1 MTASEPLEALPDL
14 TLAEAGD
21 RWGVSSRNSIKAGAA
36 ALGVELRRESGTRTV
51 WLLLFLSLV
60 LVAGCSKSNQSID
73 EFNASMAD
81 ENKKELDNAPPF
93 AISLEQFNKELERN
107 VVATQLK
114 YRGKSVAIAGVITY
128 MSAYDISNTS
138 GVTVRRFDGQEILC
152 LRIPREDLLSIEIGK
167 SVVKAFGVVSDIT
180 FSAPP
185 YEVVLAPCRIF
196 SSQ

>member
-1 MTASEPLEALPDL
+1 MTAPDPLEALPDL

-36 ALGVELRRESGTRTV
+36 ALGVELRRESSTRTV

-73 EFNASMAD
+73 EFNASMAN

-114 YRGKSVAIAGVITY
+114 YKGKSVAI
-128 MSAYDISNTS
+128 SCL
-138 GVTVRRFDGQEILC
+138 TV
-152 LRIPREDLLSIEIGK
+152 PREDLLSIEIGK

-185 YEVVLAPCRIF
+185 YKVVLTPCRIS

>member
-1 MTASEPLEALPDL
+1 MTAPDPLEALPDL

-36 ALGVELRRESGTRTV
+36 ALGVELRRESSTRTV

-73 EFNASMAD
+73 EFNASMAN

-114 YRGKSVAIAGVITY
+114 YKGKSVAIAGVITD
-128 MSAYDISNTS
+128 MSAYDLSNTS
-138 GVTVRRFDGQEILC
+138 AVTVRRFDGQEISC
-152 LRIPREDLLSIEIGK
+152 LTVPREDLLSIEIGK
-167 SVVKAFGVVSDIT
+167 SVVTAFGVVSDIT

-185 YEVVLAPCRIF
+185 YKVVLTPCRIS